1 MMSFVIGGGIGLALA
16 MTLYTIYRIFS
27 EVPDEDRTYL
37 DKPPRLLR
45 LTWPIVNMVAF
56 NIGPFVTER
65 YAHDIL
71 VKLRRGGQDYALNA
85 NQFAAAKVISAL
97 VFGTIATMACSV
109 LGKTSLGL
117 FCAFAGAGW
126 FYPNLWLAELT
137 KKRNLQL
144 LKALPF
150 FLDILTL
157 SVEAGLNLSSAM
169 QQAASKSPPGPMVF
183 EVERVL
189 RETRAGRSRVEA
201 LRSMAERLDFTPIT
215 NFIVTLVQAE
225 LMGTSLGPILRVQSE
240 QRRAERFQRA
250 EKLAMEAPVKML
262 GPLILCIF
270 PCTFVVIAFPIV
282 VKFLGLGLH
291 L

>member
-1 MMSFVIGGGIGLALA
+1 MPLLISSVFGLALA
-16 MTLYTIYRIFS
+16 MAIYTIYRIFS

-37 DKPPRLLR
+37 DRPPALLR
-45 LTWPIVNMVAF
+45 LTWPVINMIAF
-56 NIGPFVTER
+56 NIGPLLSER
-65 YAHDIL
+65 YMHDVL

-85 NQFAAAKVISAL
+85 GQFTSAKVMSAL
-97 VFGTIATMACSV
+97 IFGTVATLACSL
-109 LGKTSLGL
+109 LGKTSIGL
-117 FCAFAGAGW
+117 FCAFAAAGW
-126 FYPNLWLAELT
+126 FYPNLWLSELT
-137 KKRNLQL
+137 KKRNVQL

-169 QQAASKSPPGPMVF
+169 QQSVNKSPPGPMVV

-201 LRSMAERLDFTPIT
+201 LRGMAERLDFTPIT
-215 NFIVTLVQAE
+215 NFIVTLIQAE
-225 LMGTSLGPILRVQSE
+225 LMGSSLGPILRVQSE

-282 VKFLGLGLH
+282 VKFLGLGLR

>member
-1 MMSFVIGGGIGLALA
+1 MPLLISSVIGLALA
-16 MTLYTIYRIFS
+16 MTIYTIYRIFS
-27 EVPDEDRTYL
+27 EVPEEDRTYL
-37 DKPPRLLR
+37 DRPPRLLR
-45 LTWPIVNMVAF
+45 MTWPIINMIAF
-56 NIGPFVTER
+56 NIGPFLSER
-65 YAHDIL
+65 YLHDVL

-85 NQFAAAKVISAL
+85 GQFTAAKVMSAL
-97 VFGTIATMACSV
+97 IFGTVATMACSV

-117 FCAFAGAGW
+117 FCAFAAAGW
-126 FYPNLWLAELT
+126 FYPNLWLSEST
-137 KKRNLQL
+137 KKRNIKL

-169 QQAASKSPPGPMVF
+169 QQAVNKSPPGPMVV

-201 LRSMAERLDFTPIT
+201 LRGMAERLDFTPIT

-225 LMGTSLGPILRVQSE
+225 LMGSSLGPILRVQSE
-240 QRRAERFQRA
+240 QRRSERFQRA